1 MRRTPHK
8 SGLFPDVVSAYKG
21 LIKEK
26 EALEASLKA
35 LTVSST
41 SDKSYGPGNKTSSD
55 ETENEEIIANSA
67 FTSGV
72 EVIERI
78 YKNSPE
84 CYGRHKIN
92 MTVTVKYC

>member
-8 SGLFPDVVSAYKG
+8 YGLFPDVVAAYKG

-41 SDKSYGPGNKTSSD
+41 SEKSSKPGNKTSSD
-55 ETENEEIIANSA
+55 ETENEEINANSA
-67 FTSGV
+67 FTSEVGV
-72 EVIERI
+72 IKRI

-84 CYGRHKIN
+84 CYERHKIKE
-92 MTVTVKYC
+92 TKYM